1 MLYMQDWHICVPAD
15 FSLGFE
21 GDNNAVTLEI
31 STDLPEGWDLKVDVA
46 KDGEKNII
54 QLNRR
59 DNVYYALL
67 TSSMLADDG
76 VYEMQVR
83 GTLEDQ
89 VRHSNIFLSHVH
101 NSINAT
107 DAFPPPLPSEFEQ
120 MEDRLTSINNNPP
133 QPGENGYWL
142 IWDPDDMEYKESDI
156 PLPAEGGTVGTTDY
170 NKLKNRPSING
181 VELIGNKTSD
191 ELKIP
196 AGEKGEKGD
205 PGPEGPAGPKGDPGP
220 TGPQGPEG
228 PVGLQGPKGD
238 TGEQGPAG
246 EQGPPGER
254 GPEGPQ
260 GPKGDQGEQGKQGP
274 KGDQGEPGPQGPAG
288 IDGTSFVVRD
298 RFDTLEELKSS
309 HPIGEP
315 GDAYAVGSEDDN
327 TIYIWSEDLMNWK
340 SIGKL
345 QGPAGPQGPKGE
357 QGPKGDPGEQGEIG
371 PKGDTGPAGP
381 QGEQGPKGDKGEPG
395 ETGPKGDVGPE
406 GPRGQQGIQGPPG
419 EKGDTGDQGPKGDQG
434 DRGPEGPAGAQGPI
448 GPEGPRGEQGPQ
460 GEPGPQGLKGDPGD
474 QGAKGETGQ
483 NGADGGYYTPNVDEE
498 GNLTWKASKE
508 DMPDATGSNIRG
520 PQGEPGKD
528 GASAVDAELKGSI
541 ARQDAVVITDSAEED
556 KLKRILW
563 SKIEGLFA
571 KASHTHSASD
581 INSGTLSSSR
591 LPTIPANKGGTGQT
605 TLTPSVT
612 TKGVRQIYAGTSDMT
627 AGSSS
632 LTTGCI
638 YLVYE

>member
-1 MLYMQDWHICVPAD
+1 MEVIAVLYMQDWHICVPAD

-170 NKLKNRPSING
+170 NKLKNRPRING

-205 PGPEGPAGPKGDPGP
+205 PGPEGPAGPRGDPGP

-228 PVGLQGPKGD
+228 PVGLQG
-238 TGEQGPAG
+238 
-246 EQGPPGER
+246 
-254 GPEGPQ
+254 
-260 GPKGDQGEQGKQGP
+260 
-274 KGDQGEPGPQGPAG
+274 EPGPKAEPISVTLTGSGWAENEQTVSHDKILTGAYSYIVCPA
-288 IDGTSFVVRD
+288 
-298 RFDTLEELKSS
+298 EESYM
-309 HPIGEP
+309 
-315 GDAYAVGSEDDN
+315 AYATAIVRA
-327 TIYIWSEDLMNWK
+327 K
-340 SIGKL
+340 
-345 QGPAGPQGPKGE
+345 
-357 QGPKGDPGEQGEIG
+357 
-371 PKGDTGPAGP
+371 
-381 QGEQGPKGDKGEPG
+381 
-395 ETGPKGDVGPE
+395 DVGTNGQMTFVCTETPE
-406 GPRGQQGIQGPPG
+406 ADLVVNILRVEAQDGI
-419 EKGDTGDQGPKGDQG
+419 
-434 DRGPEGPAGAQGPI
+434 
-448 GPEGPRGEQGPQ
+448 
-460 GEPGPQGLKGDPGD
+460 
-474 QGAKGETGQ
+474 
-483 NGADGGYYTPNVDEE
+483 
-498 GNLTWKASKE
+498 
-508 DMPDATGSNIRG
+508 
-520 PQGEPGKD
+520 
-528 GASAVDAELKGSI
+528 
-541 ARQDAVVITDSAEED
+541 
-556 KLKRILW
+556 
-563 SKIEGLFA
+563 
-571 KASHTHSASD
+571 
-581 INSGTLSSSR
+581 
-591 LPTIPANKGGTGQT
+591 
-605 TLTPSVT
+605 
-612 TKGVRQIYAGTSDMT
+612 
-627 AGSSS
+627 
-632 LTTGCI
+632 
-638 YLVYE
+638 

>member
-1 MLYMQDWHICVPAD
+1 MEVIAVLYMQDWHICVPAD

-170 NKLKNRPSING
+170 NKLKNRPRING

-205 PGPEGPAGPKGDPGP
+205 PGPEGPAGS
-220 TGPQGPEG
+220 
-228 PVGLQGPKGD
+228 
-238 TGEQGPAG
+238 
-246 EQGPPGER
+246 R
-254 GPEGPQ
+254 
-260 GPKGDQGEQGKQGP
+260 
-274 KGDQGEPGPQGPAG
+274 
-288 IDGTSFVVRD
+288 
-298 RFDTLEELKSS
+298 
-309 HPIGEP
+309 
-315 GDAYAVGSEDDN
+315 
-327 TIYIWSEDLMNWK
+327 
-340 SIGKL
+340 
-345 QGPAGPQGPKGE
+345 
-357 QGPKGDPGEQGEIG
+357 
-371 PKGDTGPAGP
+371 
-381 QGEQGPKGDKGEPG
+381 
-395 ETGPKGDVGPE
+395 
-406 GPRGQQGIQGPPG
+406 
-419 EKGDTGDQGPKGDQG
+419 
-434 DRGPEGPAGAQGPI
+434 GPI

-460 GEPGPQGLKGDPGD
+460 GEPGPKAEPFSVTLTESGWAENEQTVSNDKILT
-474 QGAKGETGQ
+474 GA
-483 NGADGGYYTPNVDEE
+483 YSYIVCPDEE
-498 GNLTWKASKE
+498 SYMAY
-508 DMPDATGSNIRG
+508 ATAIVRAKDVGTNGQMTFVCTETPEADLVVNILRVEAQYG
-520 PQGEPGKD
+520 
-528 GASAVDAELKGSI
+528 I
-541 ARQDAVVITDSAEED
+541 
-556 KLKRILW
+556 
-563 SKIEGLFA
+563 
-571 KASHTHSASD
+571 
-581 INSGTLSSSR
+581 
-591 LPTIPANKGGTGQT
+591 
-605 TLTPSVT
+605 
-612 TKGVRQIYAGTSDMT
+612 
-627 AGSSS
+627 
-632 LTTGCI
+632 
-638 YLVYE
+638 

>member
-170 NKLKNRPSING
+170 NKLKNRPRING

-205 PGPEGPAGPKGDPGP
+205 PGPEGPAGPRGDPGPEGPAGPRGDPGP

-228 PVGLQGPKGD
+228 PVGLQG
-238 TGEQGPAG
+238 
-246 EQGPPGER
+246 
-254 GPEGPQ
+254 
-260 GPKGDQGEQGKQGP
+260 
-274 KGDQGEPGPQGPAG
+274 EPGPKAEP
-288 IDGTSFVVRD
+288 ISV
-298 RFDTLEELKSS
+298 TLTESGWAENEQTVSHDKILTGAYSYIVCPDEESYM
-309 HPIGEP
+309 
-315 GDAYAVGSEDDN
+315 AYATAIVRA
-327 TIYIWSEDLMNWK
+327 K
-340 SIGKL
+340 
-345 QGPAGPQGPKGE
+345 
-357 QGPKGDPGEQGEIG
+357 
-371 PKGDTGPAGP
+371 
-381 QGEQGPKGDKGEPG
+381 
-395 ETGPKGDVGPE
+395 DVGTNGQMTFVCTETPE
-406 GPRGQQGIQGPPG
+406 ADLLVNILRVEAQDGI
-419 EKGDTGDQGPKGDQG
+419 
-434 DRGPEGPAGAQGPI
+434 
-448 GPEGPRGEQGPQ
+448 
-460 GEPGPQGLKGDPGD
+460 
-474 QGAKGETGQ
+474 
-483 NGADGGYYTPNVDEE
+483 
-498 GNLTWKASKE
+498 
-508 DMPDATGSNIRG
+508 
-520 PQGEPGKD
+520 
-528 GASAVDAELKGSI
+528 
-541 ARQDAVVITDSAEED
+541 
-556 KLKRILW
+556 
-563 SKIEGLFA
+563 
-571 KASHTHSASD
+571 
-581 INSGTLSSSR
+581 
-591 LPTIPANKGGTGQT
+591 
-605 TLTPSVT
+605 
-612 TKGVRQIYAGTSDMT
+612 
-627 AGSSS
+627 
-632 LTTGCI
+632 
-638 YLVYE
+638 

>member
-83 GTLEDQ
+83 GTLGDQ
-89 VRHSNIFLSHVH
+89 IRHSNIFLSHVH

-170 NKLKNRPSING
+170 NKLKNRPRING

-205 PGPEGPAGPKGDPGP
+205 PGPEGPAGPRGDPGPEGPAGPRGDPGP

-228 PVGLQGPKGD
+228 PVGLQG
-238 TGEQGPAG
+238 
-246 EQGPPGER
+246 
-254 GPEGPQ
+254 
-260 GPKGDQGEQGKQGP
+260 
-274 KGDQGEPGPQGPAG
+274 EPGPKAEPFSVTLTGSGWAENEQTVSHDKILTGAYSYIVCPAEG
-288 IDGTSFVVRD
+288 SYM
-298 RFDTLEELKSS
+298 
-309 HPIGEP
+309 
-315 GDAYAVGSEDDN
+315 AYATAIVRA
-327 TIYIWSEDLMNWK
+327 K
-340 SIGKL
+340 
-345 QGPAGPQGPKGE
+345 
-357 QGPKGDPGEQGEIG
+357 
-371 PKGDTGPAGP
+371 
-381 QGEQGPKGDKGEPG
+381 
-395 ETGPKGDVGPE
+395 DVGTNGQMTFVCTETPE
-406 GPRGQQGIQGPPG
+406 ADLVVNILRVEAQDGI
-419 EKGDTGDQGPKGDQG
+419 
-434 DRGPEGPAGAQGPI
+434 
-448 GPEGPRGEQGPQ
+448 
-460 GEPGPQGLKGDPGD
+460 
-474 QGAKGETGQ
+474 
-483 NGADGGYYTPNVDEE
+483 
-498 GNLTWKASKE
+498 
-508 DMPDATGSNIRG
+508 
-520 PQGEPGKD
+520 
-528 GASAVDAELKGSI
+528 
-541 ARQDAVVITDSAEED
+541 
-556 KLKRILW
+556 
-563 SKIEGLFA
+563 
-571 KASHTHSASD
+571 
-581 INSGTLSSSR
+581 
-591 LPTIPANKGGTGQT
+591 
-605 TLTPSVT
+605 
-612 TKGVRQIYAGTSDMT
+612 
-627 AGSSS
+627 
-632 LTTGCI
+632 
-638 YLVYE
+638 

>member
-205 PGPEGPAGPKGDPGP
+205 PGPEGPAGPRGDPGP

-228 PVGLQGPKGD
+228 PVGLQG
-238 TGEQGPAG
+238 
-246 EQGPPGER
+246 
-254 GPEGPQ
+254 
-260 GPKGDQGEQGKQGP
+260 
-274 KGDQGEPGPQGPAG
+274 EPGPKAEPISVTLTESGWAENEQTVSHDKILTGAYSYIVCPA
-288 IDGTSFVVRD
+288 
-298 RFDTLEELKSS
+298 EESYM
-309 HPIGEP
+309 
-315 GDAYAVGSEDDN
+315 AYATAIVRA
-327 TIYIWSEDLMNWK
+327 K
-340 SIGKL
+340 
-345 QGPAGPQGPKGE
+345 
-357 QGPKGDPGEQGEIG
+357 
-371 PKGDTGPAGP
+371 
-381 QGEQGPKGDKGEPG
+381 
-395 ETGPKGDVGPE
+395 DVGTNGQMTFVCTETPE
-406 GPRGQQGIQGPPG
+406 ADLLVNILRVEAQDGI
-419 EKGDTGDQGPKGDQG
+419 
-434 DRGPEGPAGAQGPI
+434 
-448 GPEGPRGEQGPQ
+448 
-460 GEPGPQGLKGDPGD
+460 
-474 QGAKGETGQ
+474 
-483 NGADGGYYTPNVDEE
+483 
-498 GNLTWKASKE
+498 
-508 DMPDATGSNIRG
+508 
-520 PQGEPGKD
+520 
-528 GASAVDAELKGSI
+528 
-541 ARQDAVVITDSAEED
+541 
-556 KLKRILW
+556 
-563 SKIEGLFA
+563 
-571 KASHTHSASD
+571 
-581 INSGTLSSSR
+581 
-591 LPTIPANKGGTGQT
+591 
-605 TLTPSVT
+605 
-612 TKGVRQIYAGTSDMT
+612 
-627 AGSSS
+627 
-632 LTTGCI
+632 
-638 YLVYE
+638 

>member
-31 STDLPEGWDLKVDVA
+31 STDLPDGWDLKVDVA

-83 GTLEDQ
+83 GTLGDQ

-170 NKLKNRPSING
+170 NKLKNRPRING

-220 TGPQGPEG
+220 EGPAGPRGDPGPTGPQGPEG
-228 PVGLQGPKGD
+228 PVGLQG
-238 TGEQGPAG
+238 
-246 EQGPPGER
+246 
-254 GPEGPQ
+254 
-260 GPKGDQGEQGKQGP
+260 
-274 KGDQGEPGPQGPAG
+274 EPGPKAEPISVTLTESGWAENEQTVSHDKILTGAYSYIVCPA
-288 IDGTSFVVRD
+288 
-298 RFDTLEELKSS
+298 EESYM
-309 HPIGEP
+309 
-315 GDAYAVGSEDDN
+315 AYATAIVRA
-327 TIYIWSEDLMNWK
+327 K
-340 SIGKL
+340 
-345 QGPAGPQGPKGE
+345 
-357 QGPKGDPGEQGEIG
+357 
-371 PKGDTGPAGP
+371 
-381 QGEQGPKGDKGEPG
+381 
-395 ETGPKGDVGPE
+395 DVGTNGQMTFVCTETPE
-406 GPRGQQGIQGPPG
+406 ADLVVNILRVEAQDGI
-419 EKGDTGDQGPKGDQG
+419 
-434 DRGPEGPAGAQGPI
+434 
-448 GPEGPRGEQGPQ
+448 
-460 GEPGPQGLKGDPGD
+460 
-474 QGAKGETGQ
+474 
-483 NGADGGYYTPNVDEE
+483 
-498 GNLTWKASKE
+498 
-508 DMPDATGSNIRG
+508 
-520 PQGEPGKD
+520 
-528 GASAVDAELKGSI
+528 
-541 ARQDAVVITDSAEED
+541 
-556 KLKRILW
+556 
-563 SKIEGLFA
+563 
-571 KASHTHSASD
+571 
-581 INSGTLSSSR
+581 
-591 LPTIPANKGGTGQT
+591 
-605 TLTPSVT
+605 
-612 TKGVRQIYAGTSDMT
+612 
-627 AGSSS
+627 
-632 LTTGCI
+632 
-638 YLVYE
+638 

>member
-31 STDLPEGWDLKVDVA
+31 STDLPEGWDLKVDVE

-170 NKLKNRPSING
+170 NKLKNRPRING

-205 PGPEGPAGPKGDPGP
+205 PGPEGPAGPRGDPGP

-228 PVGLQGPKGD
+228 PVGLQG
-238 TGEQGPAG
+238 
-246 EQGPPGER
+246 
-254 GPEGPQ
+254 
-260 GPKGDQGEQGKQGP
+260 
-274 KGDQGEPGPQGPAG
+274 EPGPKAEPISVTLTESGWAENEQTVSHDKILTGAYSYIVCPA
-288 IDGTSFVVRD
+288 
-298 RFDTLEELKSS
+298 EESYM
-309 HPIGEP
+309 
-315 GDAYAVGSEDDN
+315 AYATAIVRA
-327 TIYIWSEDLMNWK
+327 K
-340 SIGKL
+340 
-345 QGPAGPQGPKGE
+345 
-357 QGPKGDPGEQGEIG
+357 
-371 PKGDTGPAGP
+371 
-381 QGEQGPKGDKGEPG
+381 
-395 ETGPKGDVGPE
+395 DVGTNGQMTFVCTETPE
-406 GPRGQQGIQGPPG
+406 ADLLVNILRVEAQDGI
-419 EKGDTGDQGPKGDQG
+419 
-434 DRGPEGPAGAQGPI
+434 
-448 GPEGPRGEQGPQ
+448 
-460 GEPGPQGLKGDPGD
+460 
-474 QGAKGETGQ
+474 
-483 NGADGGYYTPNVDEE
+483 
-498 GNLTWKASKE
+498 
-508 DMPDATGSNIRG
+508 
-520 PQGEPGKD
+520 
-528 GASAVDAELKGSI
+528 
-541 ARQDAVVITDSAEED
+541 
-556 KLKRILW
+556 
-563 SKIEGLFA
+563 
-571 KASHTHSASD
+571 
-581 INSGTLSSSR
+581 
-591 LPTIPANKGGTGQT
+591 
-605 TLTPSVT
+605 
-612 TKGVRQIYAGTSDMT
+612 
-627 AGSSS
+627 
-632 LTTGCI
+632 
-638 YLVYE
+638 

>member
-21 GDNNAVTLEI
+21 GDNNSVTLEI

-156 PLPAEGGTVGTTDY
+156 PLPAEGGTVGITDY

-181 VELIGNKTSD
+181 VELIGNKTSG

-298 RFDTLEELKSS
+298 RFDTLEELKSA

-345 QGPAGPQGPKGE
+345 QGPAGPQGPKGD
-357 QGPKGDPGEQGEIG
+357 QGPKGEPGEQGEIG

-381 QGEQGPKGDKGEPG
+381 QDEQGPKGDKGEPG

-434 DRGPEGPAGAQGPI
+434 EQGPEGPAGAQGPI

-460 GEPGPQGLKGDPGD
+460 GEPGP
-474 QGAKGETGQ
+474 
-483 NGADGGYYTPNVDEE
+483 
-498 GNLTWKASKE
+498 KAEPFSVTL
-508 DMPDATGSNIRG
+508 TGSGWAENEQTVSHDKILT
-520 PQGEPGKD
+520 
-528 GASAVDAELKGSI
+528 GAYSYIVCP
-541 ARQDAVVITDSAEED
+541 AEESYMAYATAIVRAKD
-556 KLKRILW
+556 VGTNGQMTFVCTETPEADLVVNILRVEVQDG
-563 SKIEGLFA
+563 I
-571 KASHTHSASD
+571 
-581 INSGTLSSSR
+581 
-591 LPTIPANKGGTGQT
+591 
-605 TLTPSVT
+605 
-612 TKGVRQIYAGTSDMT
+612 
-627 AGSSS
+627 
-632 LTTGCI
+632 
-638 YLVYE
+638 

>member
-1 MLYMQDWHICVPAD
+1 MEVIAVLYMQDWHICVPAD

-83 GTLEDQ
+83 GTLGDQ

-107 DAFPPPLPSEFEQ
+107 DSFPPPLPSEFEQ

-181 VELIGNKTSD
+181 VELIGNKTSG

-238 TGEQGPAG
+238 TGD
-246 EQGPPGER
+246 
-254 GPEGPQ
+254 Q
-260 GPKGDQGEQGKQGP
+260 GPKGDQGEQ
-274 KGDQGEPGPQGPAG
+274 
-288 IDGTSFVVRD
+288 
-298 RFDTLEELKSS
+298 
-309 HPIGEP
+309 
-315 GDAYAVGSEDDN
+315 
-327 TIYIWSEDLMNWK
+327 
-340 SIGKL
+340 
-345 QGPAGPQGPKGE
+345 
-357 QGPKGDPGEQGEIG
+357 
-371 PKGDTGPAGP
+371 
-381 QGEQGPKGDKGEPG
+381 
-395 ETGPKGDVGPE
+395 
-406 GPRGQQGIQGPPG
+406 
-419 EKGDTGDQGPKGDQG
+419 
-434 DRGPEGPAGAQGPI
+434 GPEGPAGAQGPI

>member
-1 MLYMQDWHICVPAD
+1 M
-15 FSLGFE
+15 
-21 GDNNAVTLEI
+21 
-31 STDLPEGWDLKVDVA
+31 
-46 KDGEKNII
+46 
-54 QLNRR
+54 
-59 DNVYYALL
+59 
-67 TSSMLADDG
+67 
-76 VYEMQVR
+76 
-83 GTLEDQ
+83 
-89 VRHSNIFLSHVH
+89 
-101 NSINAT
+101 
-107 DAFPPPLPSEFEQ
+107 
-120 MEDRLTSINNNPP
+120 
-133 QPGENGYWL
+133 
-142 IWDPDDMEYKESDI
+142 
-156 PLPAEGGTVGTTDY
+156 
-170 NKLKNRPSING
+170 
-181 VELIGNKTSD
+181 
-191 ELKIP
+191 
-196 AGEKGEKGD
+196 
-205 PGPEGPAGPKGDPGP
+205 GPEGQRGQQGIQGP
-220 TGPQGPEG
+220 T
-228 PVGLQGPKGD
+228 
-238 TGEQGPAG
+238 G
-246 EQGPPGER
+246 EQGPPGEKGDKGDPFTYEDFTPEQLEGLK
-254 GPEGPQ
+254 GPKGDTGDR
-260 GPKGDQGEQGKQGP
+260 GPKGDQGEQ
-274 KGDQGEPGPQGPAG
+274 
-288 IDGTSFVVRD
+288 
-298 RFDTLEELKSS
+298 
-309 HPIGEP
+309 
-315 GDAYAVGSEDDN
+315 
-327 TIYIWSEDLMNWK
+327 
-340 SIGKL
+340 
-345 QGPAGPQGPKGE
+345 
-357 QGPKGDPGEQGEIG
+357 
-371 PKGDTGPAGP
+371 
-381 QGEQGPKGDKGEPG
+381 
-395 ETGPKGDVGPE
+395 
-406 GPRGQQGIQGPPG
+406 
-419 EKGDTGDQGPKGDQG
+419 
-434 DRGPEGPAGAQGPI
+434 GPEGPAGAQGPI

>member
-83 GTLEDQ
+83 GTLGDQ

-170 NKLKNRPSING
+170 NKLKNRPRING
-181 VELIGNKTSD
+181 VELIGNKTSG

-205 PGPEGPAGPKGDPGP
+205 PGPEGPAGPRGDPGP

-228 PVGLQGPKGD
+228 PVGLQG
-238 TGEQGPAG
+238 
-246 EQGPPGER
+246 
-254 GPEGPQ
+254 
-260 GPKGDQGEQGKQGP
+260 
-274 KGDQGEPGPQGPAG
+274 EPGPKAEP
-288 IDGTSFVVRD
+288 ISV
-298 RFDTLEELKSS
+298 TLTESGWAENEQTVSHDKILTGAYSYIVCPDEESYM
-309 HPIGEP
+309 
-315 GDAYAVGSEDDN
+315 AYATAIVRA
-327 TIYIWSEDLMNWK
+327 K
-340 SIGKL
+340 
-345 QGPAGPQGPKGE
+345 
-357 QGPKGDPGEQGEIG
+357 
-371 PKGDTGPAGP
+371 
-381 QGEQGPKGDKGEPG
+381 
-395 ETGPKGDVGPE
+395 DVGTNGQMTFVCTETPE
-406 GPRGQQGIQGPPG
+406 ADLLVNILRVEAQDGI
-419 EKGDTGDQGPKGDQG
+419 
-434 DRGPEGPAGAQGPI
+434 
-448 GPEGPRGEQGPQ
+448 
-460 GEPGPQGLKGDPGD
+460 
-474 QGAKGETGQ
+474 
-483 NGADGGYYTPNVDEE
+483 
-498 GNLTWKASKE
+498 
-508 DMPDATGSNIRG
+508 
-520 PQGEPGKD
+520 
-528 GASAVDAELKGSI
+528 
-541 ARQDAVVITDSAEED
+541 
-556 KLKRILW
+556 
-563 SKIEGLFA
+563 
-571 KASHTHSASD
+571 
-581 INSGTLSSSR
+581 
-591 LPTIPANKGGTGQT
+591 
-605 TLTPSVT
+605 
-612 TKGVRQIYAGTSDMT
+612 
-627 AGSSS
+627 
-632 LTTGCI
+632 
-638 YLVYE
+638 

>member
-170 NKLKNRPSING
+170 NKLKNRPRING

-205 PGPEGPAGPKGDPGP
+205 PGPEGPAGPRGDPGP

-228 PVGLQGPKGD
+228 PVGLQG
-238 TGEQGPAG
+238 
-246 EQGPPGER
+246 
-254 GPEGPQ
+254 
-260 GPKGDQGEQGKQGP
+260 
-274 KGDQGEPGPQGPAG
+274 EPGPKAEPISVTLTGSGWAENEQTVSHDKILTGAYSYIVCPA
-288 IDGTSFVVRD
+288 
-298 RFDTLEELKSS
+298 EESYM
-309 HPIGEP
+309 
-315 GDAYAVGSEDDN
+315 AYATAIVRA
-327 TIYIWSEDLMNWK
+327 K
-340 SIGKL
+340 
-345 QGPAGPQGPKGE
+345 
-357 QGPKGDPGEQGEIG
+357 
-371 PKGDTGPAGP
+371 
-381 QGEQGPKGDKGEPG
+381 
-395 ETGPKGDVGPE
+395 DVGTNGQMTFVCTETPE
-406 GPRGQQGIQGPPG
+406 ADLVVNILRVEAQDGI
-419 EKGDTGDQGPKGDQG
+419 
-434 DRGPEGPAGAQGPI
+434 
-448 GPEGPRGEQGPQ
+448 
-460 GEPGPQGLKGDPGD
+460 
-474 QGAKGETGQ
+474 
-483 NGADGGYYTPNVDEE
+483 
-498 GNLTWKASKE
+498 
-508 DMPDATGSNIRG
+508 
-520 PQGEPGKD
+520 
-528 GASAVDAELKGSI
+528 
-541 ARQDAVVITDSAEED
+541 
-556 KLKRILW
+556 
-563 SKIEGLFA
+563 
-571 KASHTHSASD
+571 
-581 INSGTLSSSR
+581 
-591 LPTIPANKGGTGQT
+591 
-605 TLTPSVT
+605 
-612 TKGVRQIYAGTSDMT
+612 
-627 AGSSS
+627 
-632 LTTGCI
+632 
-638 YLVYE
+638 